1 LGAVVSDARGAASW
15 DAKRAEPSLDE
26 IRARADAVVDNARA
40 KFGSLVDDSR
50 GGTVELARDVLSV
63 LAECERLRERGQAAY
78 AEGYDQAHD
87 DVWDA
92 PVCSAC
98 GENHDADESAMCEHA
113 EVVSFREWVE
123 AASRLREQLDVA
135 RQALENIAHP
145 PEYGYADDLVRV
157 ARAALGVE
165 GRDE

>member
-1 LGAVVSDARGAASW
+1 VSDARGAASW

-87 DVWDA
+87 
-92 PVCSAC
+92 
-98 GENHDADESAMCEHA
+98 
-113 EVVSFREWVE
+113 
-123 AASRLREQLDVA
+123 VA